1 MSSVAVPRRQK
12 GGPSAEIV
20 ATRSVIDATTA
31 RIQAK
36 FAPAPDFPRHCK
48 ITIRQ
53 PKPLKAKIAE
63 AAALRSMTVT
73 SFINGMLEIAA
84 ERTLRRIETRELT
97 DRDSAAL
104 LVMLHKPPAPK
115 AALNAHIRTSLG
127 QHGRRDLT
135 RGYVA
140 VDAAN
145 RVVGYFTL
153 AAGRLS
159 VSVFPERGGLPA
171 KMPLPTTLLARLAV
185 ARAWQGR
192 GIGAALLAYAL
203 HVAVDAARSG

>member
-1 MSSVAVPRRQK
+1 
-12 GGPSAEIV
+12 
-20 ATRSVIDATTA
+20 
-31 RIQAK
+31 
-36 FAPAPDFPRHCK
+36 
-48 ITIRQ
+48 
-53 PKPLKAKIAE
+53 
-63 AAALRSMTVT
+63 
-73 SFINGMLEIAA
+73 
-84 ERTLRRIETRELT
+84 
-97 DRDSAAL
+97 
-104 LVMLHKPPAPK
+104 
-115 AALNAHIRTSLG
+115 
-127 QHGRRDLT
+127 LT

-192 GIGAALLAYAL
+192 GIGAALLAFAL
-203 HVAVDAARSG
+203 HVAVDGAESIASAVIEVDAKDDTARSFYARFGFRSLTDDRLHMFLSMETARQVIGKGRLPGVS

>member
-1 MSSVAVPRRQK
+1 M
-12 GGPSAEIV
+12 
-20 ATRSVIDATTA
+20 
-31 RIQAK
+31 
-36 FAPAPDFPRHCK
+36 
-48 ITIRQ
+48 
-53 PKPLKAKIAE
+53 AE
-63 AAALRSMTVT
+63 ALR
-73 SFINGMLEIAA
+73 FEAFDRKHHD
-84 ERTLRRIETRELT
+84 RTRF
-97 DRDSAAL
+97 DCG
-104 LVMLHKPPAPK
+104 V
-115 AALNAHIRTSLG
+115 AALNAYLRTSLG

-140 VDAAN
+140 ADAAN

-185 ARAWQGR
+185 DRAWQGR

-203 HVAVDAARSG
+203 RVAVEGAESIASAVIEVDAKDDTARSFYARFGFRSLTDDQLHMFLPMATAREAIRKG

>member
-1 MSSVAVPRRQK
+1 VA
-12 GGPSAEIV
+12 E
-20 ATRSVIDATTA
+20 
-31 RIQAK
+31 
-36 FAPAPDFPRHCK
+36 
-48 ITIRQ
+48 
-53 PKPLKAKIAE
+53 PLRFGA
-63 AAALRSMTVT
+63 
-73 SFINGMLEIAA
+73 FD
-84 ERTLRRIETRELT
+84 RELH
-97 DRDSAAL
+97 DRSGFDCGVAAF
-104 LVMLHKPPAPK
+104 
-115 AALNAHIRTSLG
+115 NAYLRTSLG

-185 ARAWQGR
+185 PRAWQGR
-192 GIGAALLAYAL
+192 GIVGESGTGAISRNSLP
-203 HVAVDAARSG
+203 SPISP